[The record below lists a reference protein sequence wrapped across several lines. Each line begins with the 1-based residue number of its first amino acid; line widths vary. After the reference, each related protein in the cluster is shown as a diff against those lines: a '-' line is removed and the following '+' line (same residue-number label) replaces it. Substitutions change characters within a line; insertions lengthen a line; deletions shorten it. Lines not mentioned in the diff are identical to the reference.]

1 MLINRYEKIKVGL
14 AAGLLFLL
22 VMLLSPVCCMALAE
36 MKEGPM
42 GEAVEE
48 TVGQISGQTSGQ
60 TAGAPPA
67 AELIE
72 KQTGAGGIDTVKSE
86 IERYIDEDSYEIL
99 GEFSSDRFIKDVTEG
114 KIGFDLKGVG
124 SNALRFLFKELYQ
137 NLGIFVKL
145 TALVVVCA
153 LLKNVQANFLHESV
167 TQVAFYVCYIVIV
180 SVLLVS
186 FGTVVKMGSD
196 IIDKM
201 VGFMYVAIP
210 VMLSLLISGGN
221 ITAGGILHP
230 AILMIVEISVTVI
243 KNLFVPL
250 IFLSTVL
257 KIANNISEKIQL
269 AKLANLVNKIV
280 IWTLGALLTVF
291 VIAVSL
297 QGSLGAVIDG
307 ATSKAAK
314 FAISTFI
321 PVVGKTL
328 ADATDTV
335 IGCTL
340 LIKNAAGLAALV
352 GILIICIVPLIK
364 IVALVALYKA
374 ASALLEPIAE
384 GRITNCID
392 DVANSMLNIFALTT
406 AVAFMFMISVT
417 ALISAGNVSAM
428 LR

>member
-1 MLINRYEKIKVGL
+1 MRINIYGKIRVVLVMSSLFMLATFLAQPFCIAAEETTGKTSTAIV
-14 AAGLLFLL
+14 AAG
-22 VMLLSPVCCMALAE
+22 
-36 MKEGPM
+36 
-42 GEAVEE
+42 
-48 TVGQISGQTSGQ
+48 
-60 TAGAPPA
+60 
-67 AELIE
+67 LIE
-72 KQTGAGGIDTVKSE
+72 KQAGAGGIDTVKSE
-86 IERYIDEDSYEIL
+86 IEKYIDEDISKIL
-99 GEFSSDRFIKDVTEG
+99 GEFSADEFIKDVTEG
-114 KIGFDLKGVG
+114 KLGFDLKGIG
-124 SNALRFLFKELYQ
+124 NNTLRFLFKELYQ

-145 TALVVVCA
+145 TVMVVLCA
-153 LLKNVQANFLHESV
+153 LLKNLQANFLHESV
-167 TQVAFYVCYIVIV
+167 GQVAFYVCYIVIV

-186 FGTVVKMGSD
+186 FGTVVKLGTG

-201 VGFMYVAIP
+201 IAFMYVAIP
-210 VMLSLLISGGN
+210 VMLALLISGGN

-230 AILMIVEISVTVI
+230 AILLIVEISATVI
-243 KNLFVPL
+243 KNVFVPL
-250 IFLSTVL
+250 VFLSTVL
-257 KIANNISEKIQL
+257 KIVNNISEKIQL
-269 AKLANLVNKIV
+269 ARLANLVSKIV
-280 IWTLGALLTVF
+280 VWTLGAILTVF
-291 VIAVSL
+291 IIAVSL

-340 LIKNAAGLAALV
+340 LIKNAAGVAALA

-364 IVALVALYKA
+364 IVALVALYKG

-384 GRITNCID
+384 GGITKCID
-392 DVANSMLNIFALTT
+392 DVANSMLNIFALTA

>member
-1 MLINRYEKIKVGL
+1 MLKGRYKKSRTALVM
-14 AAGLLFLL
+14 GLLFVL
-22 VMLLSPVCCMALAE
+22 VTLLSSAPCIASGETGEEASSASIV
-36 MKEGPM
+36 EG
-42 GEAVEE
+42 
-48 TVGQISGQTSGQ
+48 
-60 TAGAPPA
+60 
-67 AELIE
+67 LIE
-72 KQTGAGGIDTVKSE
+72 KQAGSGGIDTVKRE
-86 IERYIDEDSYEIL
+86 IEKYIDGDSSEIL
-99 GEFSSDRFIKDVTEG
+99 GEFNADEFIRDVTEG
-114 KIGFDLKGVG
+114 KLGFDLKGIG
-124 SNALRFLFKELYQ
+124 NNILRFLFKELYQ

-145 TALVVVCA
+145 AVLVVICA
-153 LLKNVQANFLHESV
+153 LLKNLRANFLHESV
-167 TQVAFYVCYIVIV
+167 GQVAFYVCYIVIV

-186 FGTVVKMGSD
+186 FGTVVKVGIG

-201 VGFMYVAIP
+201 VGFMYIAIP
-210 VMLSLLISGGN
+210 VMLALLISGGN

-230 AILMIVEISVTVI
+230 VILMIVEISATVI
-243 KNLFVPL
+243 KSTFVPL
-250 IFLSTVL
+250 VFLSTIL
-257 KIANNISEKIQL
+257 KIVNNISEKIHL
-269 AKLANLVNKIV
+269 ARLANLVNKIV
-280 IWTLGALLTVF
+280 IWTLGAILTVF
-291 VIAVSL
+291 IIAVSL
-297 QGSLGAVIDG
+297 QGSLGAVVDG

-340 LIKNAAGLAALV
+340 LIKNAAGAAALV

-364 IVALVALYKA
+364 IIALVALYKA

-392 DVANSMLNIFALTT
+392 DVANSMLNIFALTA

>member
-1 MLINRYEKIKVGL
+1 MIIDRYKKIQTGVVV
-14 AAGLLFLL
+14 GLLFAFL
-22 VMLLSPVCCMALAE
+22 MILSPILCMASDE
-36 MKEGPM
+36 TKDRT
-42 GEAVEE
+42 GED
-48 TVGQISGQTSGQ
+48 TS
-60 TAGAPPA
+60 TASIASA
-67 AELIE
+67 LIE
-72 KQTGAGGIDTVKSE
+72 KQAGAGGIDTVKSE
-86 IERYIDEDSYEIL
+86 IEKYIDEDSFEIL
-99 GEFSSDRFIKDVTEG
+99 GEFSTDEFIKDVTAG
-114 KIGFDLKGVG
+114 KIGFDLKGIG
-124 SNALRFLFKELYQ
+124 NNTLRFLFKELYQ

-145 TALVVVCA
+145 AVLVVICA
-153 LLKNVQANFLHESV
+153 LLKNLQANFLHESV
-167 TQVAFYVCYIVIV
+167 GQIAFYACYIVIV

-186 FGTVVKMGSD
+186 FSTVVNLGTA

-210 VMLSLLISGGN
+210 VMLALLISGGN

-230 AILMIVEISVTVI
+230 AILMIVEISATVI
-243 KNLFVPL
+243 KNIFVPL
-250 IFLSTVL
+250 VFLSTVL
-257 KIANNISEKIQL
+257 KIVNNVSEKIQL
-269 AKLANLVNKIV
+269 ARLANLANKIV
-280 IWTLGALLTVF
+280 TWTLGAILTVF
-291 VIAVSL
+291 ILAVSL

-340 LIKNAAGLAALV
+340 LIKNAAGAAALV

-364 IVALVALYKA
+364 IIALVALYKA

-392 DVANSMLNIFALTT
+392 DVANSMLNIFALAA